1 MIVADVVLLL
11 LFVFCLGKLSRSIS
25 HSPGIIPVIALASL
39 LGVAQL
45 IGFGSLLLVIDKYSV
60 SVVLACCA
68 SASLLAWLAANRL
81 GEVVPAADLP
91 PQKDLALLLG
101 FALIAAVIATPAYQ
115 ITAMGSDAGVYVNRT
130 IQLATDGALFP
141 AIGIDLEKF
150 PAPLR
155 QRYLDDNFA
164 SQAVGHSVL
173 VDGAKIHAGEA
184 LAIEFH
190 ALPGWPLLLS
200 TSAHFLGLDNAQTI
214 TALVLLTFGALAY
227 LVMLEVTRNSLISA
241 AVALSLMCLPI
252 TVYFSRYPTVE
263 LLLAMLCT
271 GVVYLLLSGIRFSG
285 LVAGLLTGVY
295 SLVHLSGF
303 ILMLV
308 ASVFAVLLIPSLD
321 AGKRRQFSVFLAVA
335 GVCQLAAI
343 WYVSVVSNGYMSD
356 LMTIGF
362 GSKQS
367 GLTVVLGL
375 ALLVIALSIIC
386 YPRAKV
392 SDAH

>member
-11 LFVFCLGKLSRSIS
+11 LFVFCLGKLSRSLS
-25 HSPGIIPVIALASL
+25 QSPGIIPVFTLASL
-39 LGVAQL
+39 LGIAQV
-45 IGFGSLLLVIDKYSV
+45 IGFGSLLLVFDNYAIPV
-60 SVVLACCA
+60 LLACCA
-68 SASLLAWLAANRL
+68 SASLLAWLAAKRF
-81 GEVVPAADLP
+81 GEAAPALDVP

-101 FALIAAVIATPAYQ
+101 LALVAAVIATPAYQ

-141 AIGIDLEKF
+141 AIGVDLDKF

-164 SQAVGHSVL
+164 SPSVL
-173 VDGAKIHAGEA
+173 VDGAKIHAGGA

-200 TSAHFLGLDNAQTI
+200 ASAHFLGIENAQAI
-214 TALVLLTFGALAY
+214 TALILLTFGALAY
-227 LVMLEVTRNSLISA
+227 LVLLEVTKRSMISA
-241 AVALSLMCLPI
+241 VVAIALMGLPI
-252 TVYFSRYPTVE
+252 SVYFSRYPTVE

-271 GVVYLLLSGIRFSG
+271 GVAYLLVSGIRFSG
-285 LVAGLLTGVY
+285 LIAGLLTGVY
-295 SLVHLSGF
+295 ALVHFSGF

-321 AGKRRQFSVFLAVA
+321 AGKRRQLSVFLLVA
-335 GVCQLAAI
+335 GASQFAAI

-356 LMTIGF
+356 LMTMAF

-367 GLTVVLGL
+367 GLAVVCGL
-375 ALLVIALSIIC
+375 ALLVIALSIMC

>member
-1 MIVADVVLLL
+1 MIVADVILFL
-11 LFVFCLGKLSRSIS
+11 LFVFCLGKLSRCLAQ
-25 HSPGIIPVIALASL
+25 SPDIIPVFALASL
-39 LGVAQL
+39 LGTAQL
-45 IGFGSLLLVIDKYSV
+45 IGFGSLLLVFDIYAV
-60 SVVLACCA
+60 PVLIACCA
-68 SASLLAWLAANRL
+68 SASLLAWLAAKRF
-81 GEVVPAADLP
+81 GEVVAAADVP

-130 IQLATDGALFP
+130 IQLATDGTLFP

-164 SQAVGHSVL
+164 SQAAGHSVL
-173 VDGAKIHAGEA
+173 VDGAKIHAGGP

-200 TSAHFLGLDNAQTI
+200 ASGYFLGIENAQAVTV
-214 TALVLLTFGALAY
+214 LVLMTFGALAY
-227 LVMLEVTRNSLISA
+227 LVMLELTRSSLISA
-241 AVALSLMCLPI
+241 AIALSLMCLPI
-252 TVYFSRYPTVE
+252 SVYFSRYPTVE
-263 LLLAMLCT
+263 LLLAMICT
-271 GVVYLLLSGIRFSG
+271 GVAYSLLSGIRFSG
-285 LVAGLLTGVY
+285 LIAGLLTGVY
-295 SLVHLSGF
+295 ALVHLSGF

-308 ASVFAVLLIPSLD
+308 ASVFAILLIPSLD
-321 AGKRRQFSVFLAVA
+321 AGKRRQFSVFLAAA
-335 GVCQLAAI
+335 GACQLAAI

-356 LMTIGF
+356 LMTLGF

-367 GLTVVLGL
+367 GLTVVVGL
-375 ALLVIALSIIC
+375 ALLVIALSTIC

-392 SDAH
+392 SDAR